1 VSAIRILVPAA
12 AIIAIGGGIG
22 LADLARRHD
31 RILLKL
37 PEPPPLEPVKPAS
50 TGQTPDA
57 TTDTAPAGTQPESGT
72 PADQAS
78 VPAATGETPTAQPAQ
93 AATTPAELPKGHIT
107 ISQAWSLYEQQAFF
121 VDARRKDVYVE
132 GHVANAFRA
141 DMASFKSSTP
151 AWVSGLPKDMILVVY
166 CNGGDCDE
174 SEHVA
179 KLLYASGFTAVYIMH
194 DGYPAWK
201 AAGHPVETGE
211 GQE

>member
-1 VSAIRILVPAA
+1 VSAIRIILPAA

-31 RILLKL
+31 RILLKM
-37 PEPPPLEPVKPAS
+37 PEPPPLEVVRTAD
-50 TGQTPDA
+50 TAVTPDA
-57 TTDTAPAGTQPESGT
+57 AEGATATDTLPGGEAPASQT
-72 PADQAS
+72 PAQAT
-78 VPAATGETPTAQPAQ
+78 PEGTPTAQPTPAAPAQ
-93 AATTPAELPKGHIT
+93 AELPKGHIT
-107 ISQAWSLYEQQAFF
+107 INQAWSLYEQQAFF
-121 VDARRKDVYVE
+121 VDARRKDVYIE
-132 GHVANAFRA
+132 GHVAGAFRA
-141 DMASFKSSTP
+141 DMGSFKSSTP

-194 DGYPAWK
+194 DGFPAWK